1 MSVMSE
7 NYDSR
12 VVRTV
17 RSLRKFRTQTSDS
30 TRTSTPSQESQV
42 TDSISSR
49 EELQQVLETS
59 QVSPEDLYQ
68 MIKTDPIVVRALLN
82 DAELSEETLLRIQEK
97 IQETNHRKKIEN
109 AKKSVNDRIKE
120 RMEALKKKLSDS

>member
-42 TDSISSR
+42 TDSISNR
-49 EELQQVLETS
+49 EELQQVLEAS

-68 MIKTDPIVVRALLN
+68 MIKTDPVVVRALLN
-82 DAELSEETLLRIQEK
+82 DSELSEETLFKIQER

>member
-1 MSVMSE
+1 MSE

-42 TDSISSR
+42 TDSISNR
-49 EELQQVLETS
+49 EELQQVLEAS

-68 MIKTDPIVVRALLN
+68 MIKTDPVVVRALLN
-82 DAELSEETLLRIQEK
+82 DSELSEETLLKIQER

>member
-1 MSVMSE
+1 MSE

>member
-1 MSVMSE
+1 MSE

-82 DAELSEETLLRIQEK
+82 DAELSEETLLRIQER

>member
-42 TDSISSR
+42 TDSISNR
-49 EELQQVLETS
+49 EELQQVLEAS

-68 MIKTDPIVVRALLN
+68 MIKTDPVVVRALLN
-82 DAELSEETLLRIQEK
+82 DSELSEETLLKIQER